1 MESIQLMNVVIR
13 GHISI
18 LEVQFL
24 KESEIVKWNGG
35 HKIFIFCSFL
45 CLSSQPSATPVSSS
59 GLLPSNLNI
68 QSMNSIS
75 IRIMKWLINHCS
87 RTFMSIH
94 ELFQVISI
102 KNDIFTNVGSKFWTS
117 NGSKMSLF
125 GIKTG
130 LLSESLSYAEF
141 DNFFSEFTI
150 FVN

>member
-1 MESIQLMNVVIR
+1 MNAVIR

-24 KESEIVKWNGG
+24 KVSEIVNWNGG
-35 HKIFIFCSFL
+35 HKIFIFRSFL
-45 CLSSQPSATPVSSS
+45 CLGSQPNATRRLIEFS
-59 GLLPSNLNI
+59 LLPSDLNI

-102 KNDIFTNVGSKFWTS
+102 KNDIFTKVGSKFWTS
-117 NGSKMSLF
+117 NGSKKSLS

-150 FVN
+150 FVD

>member
-1 MESIQLMNVVIR
+1 
-13 GHISI
+13 
-18 LEVQFL
+18 
-24 KESEIVKWNGG
+24 
-35 HKIFIFCSFL
+35 
-45 CLSSQPSATPVSSS
+45 
-59 GLLPSNLNI
+59 
-68 QSMNSIS
+68 MNSIS

-150 FVN
+150 FVD